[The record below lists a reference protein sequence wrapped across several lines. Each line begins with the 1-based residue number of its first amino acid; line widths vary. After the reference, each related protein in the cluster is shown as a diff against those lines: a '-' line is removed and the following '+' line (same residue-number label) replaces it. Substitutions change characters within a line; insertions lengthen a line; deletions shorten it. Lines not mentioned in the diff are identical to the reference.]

1 MSGQNLLPKHR
12 IEAWKFRRAI
22 SAWAMG
28 LCVLSMLVGGLVLGA
43 FMTQAQP
50 QTMPVG
56 LTEQLDLDK
65 SELALVRA
73 QVDALRQTK
82 RAHEIAMATP
92 QWDGLLAVLAR
103 EARGRVQLRTITVRP
118 DATEPPSWSVSIAGT
133 TSSKQAPAALANRLE
148 ATGLFASVRHGLS
161 PLQAG
166 MDETSFSI
174 ECVIAPEANDD
185 Q

>member
-12 IEAWKFRRAI
+12 IEAWKLRRAVT
-22 SAWAMG
+22 AWAMG

-50 QTMPVG
+50 HTMPVG

-73 QVDALRQTK
+73 QVEALQQTK
-82 RAHEIAMATP
+82 RAHEIAMASP

-103 EARGRVQLRTITVRP
+103 EARGRAQLRTIVVQPATV
-118 DATEPPSWSVSIAGT
+118 EPPVWSLSIGGT
-133 TSSKQAPAALANRLE
+133 ANSTQAPAAMAARLE
-148 ATGLFASVRHGLS
+148 ATGLFSSVRHIIS
-161 PLQAG
+161 PQQANLEG
-166 MDETSFSI
+166 TGFSI
-174 ECVIAPEANDD
+174 ECVIAPGDLP
-185 Q
+185 